1 MWRRAMLHGSL
12 LLHLPARTTSFLPA
26 SHPTFTTFMGQAK
39 KNQGGA
45 NQDVGGLPGEV
56 DVVVVGGGVLGCS
69 SLYHLAKLGVT
80 NTILL
85 EAHELTAG
93 TTWHTAGLMSTMGR
107 SETDYSLRNTT
118 LNMLRRLEEETGVS
132 PGLIENGSVYISS
145 TRKGQAVRKDE
156 FARWVTFMRVLGCE
170 CELITLSQLKDLY
183 PLVDT
188 SDINAVVHVRE
199 GGQMDPAGTCEG
211 LTRWAMK
218 QGARVV
224 KCCPV
229 TDIRT
234 TETLLGG
241 RRVSEV
247 HTNQGVIKTNAVIN
261 ATGSWGNYITSMV
274 GVTLPLQSFRHGY
287 VVTEGVEG
295 LLGMPVLRDLVSSA
309 YLKAQGDSAVIG
321 YFEPNPEPIDQ
332 IRRNFPFGLYEM
344 NWDIYGPIHEQI
356 IQRIPIL
363 ENVGIKSTIVGPESF
378 TPDGR
383 AIMGEDPNVQ
393 GFFHCCGFNSHGMQY
408 SGGCGDQLA
417 KWVIRGEP
425 ELDLFGFDVRRFHP
439 PLIKNK
445 SWVLARSQECLSSN
459 YSIVFPHDEPL
470 AGRGQR
476 LSPLHQELEAAGSVF
491 QERNGWE
498 RPGWFHSSPVPVL
511 PYDYFGAYDHTPAHA
526 DHPYYSLLTQD
537 NTFDF
542 PVHHDVIQ
550 QECIACRER
559 AAVFDMT
566 SFGKY
571 YLTGPDA
578 QRTADWVFSANMT
591 GPAGSTIYTCMLN
604 ERGGVEADLTVS
616 VCEGGEGTACDPS
629 FEGRGFYI
637 TTGGSTGR
645 YCAKHILKEARSQ
658 GWLVDLEDRT
668 EDLALISVQGPHSR
682 DILQQLTHEDLAD
695 SSFPFSSHKTIT
707 LAGHSLRALRLSFVG
722 ELGWELH
729 VPRDSALAVYRSLM
743 DVGKSWGITNAGFRA
758 IDSLSCEK
766 GYRHWHGDVRPDD
779 TPLEAGLAFT
789 CKLNTQTNF
798 KGRAALE
805 CQRKE
810 GISKKLVTLTLED
823 GSRPLWGLEAIV
835 RDGEVLG
842 YVRRAE
848 YAFSLGRAIAY
859 GYVRRPEG
867 GRVTK
872 EFLSSG
878 TWQLEVMGK
887 RLPASL
893 HLKPPFDPQ
902 NLRVKGIYGGQ

>member
-1 MWRRAMLHGSL
+1 MYLGLKVLQELQDSRVTARKSELQDLFQRCHNFMSVACCEIKKSWKDLLCEPWYHVEARYAARQSPAASAGEDHQFSAGISSYLHHLYGS
-12 LLHLPARTTSFLPA
+12 
-26 SHPTFTTFMGQAK
+26 
-39 KNQGGA
+39 
-45 NQDVGGLPGEV
+45 GEV

-378 TPDGR
+378 TPR
-383 AIMGEDPNVQ
+383 W
-393 GFFHCCGFNSHGMQY
+393 
-408 SGGCGDQLA
+408 SG
-417 KWVIRGEP
+417 
-425 ELDLFGFDVRRFHP
+425 
-439 PLIKNK
+439 
-445 SWVLARSQECLSSN
+445 N
-459 YSIVFPHDEPL
+459 Y
-470 AGRGQR
+470 G
-476 LSPLHQELEAAGSVF
+476 
-491 QERNGWE
+491 
-498 RPGWFHSSPVPVL
+498 
-511 PYDYFGAYDHTPAHA
+511 
-526 DHPYYSLLTQD
+526 
-537 NTFDF
+537 
-542 PVHHDVIQ
+542 
-550 QECIACRER
+550 
-559 AAVFDMT
+559 
-566 SFGKY
+566 
-571 YLTGPDA
+571 
-578 QRTADWVFSANMT
+578 
-591 GPAGSTIYTCMLN
+591 
-604 ERGGVEADLTVS
+604 
-616 VCEGGEGTACDPS
+616 
-629 FEGRGFYI
+629 
-637 TTGGSTGR
+637 
-645 YCAKHILKEARSQ
+645 
-658 GWLVDLEDRT
+658 
-668 EDLALISVQGPHSR
+668 
-682 DILQQLTHEDLAD
+682 
-695 SSFPFSSHKTIT
+695 
-707 LAGHSLRALRLSFVG
+707 
-722 ELGWELH
+722 
-729 VPRDSALAVYRSLM
+729 
-743 DVGKSWGITNAGFRA
+743 
-758 IDSLSCEK
+758 
-766 GYRHWHGDVRPDD
+766 
-779 TPLEAGLAFT
+779 
-789 CKLNTQTNF
+789 
-798 KGRAALE
+798 
-805 CQRKE
+805 
-810 GISKKLVTLTLED
+810 
-823 GSRPLWGLEAIV
+823 
-835 RDGEVLG
+835 
-842 YVRRAE
+842 
-848 YAFSLGRAIAY
+848 
-859 GYVRRPEG
+859 
-867 GRVTK
+867 
-872 EFLSSG
+872 
-878 TWQLEVMGK
+878 
-887 RLPASL
+887 
-893 HLKPPFDPQ
+893 
-902 NLRVKGIYGGQ
+902 